1 MEYFSQE
8 AIDAAVVDCVA
19 IVQEENAGV
28 PGQHDHD
35 DIMEVLVD
43 DCDTGGT
50 INIDDVRE
58 TLDEVEAESGHDSA
72 DFEAA
77 MAELRARVSNAL
89 DEVG

>member
-8 AIDAAVVDCVA
+8 GIDAAVVDCVA

-35 DIMEVLVD
+35 DIMEVLVE
-43 DCDTGGT
+43 DCDYST

-58 TLDEVEAESGHDSA
+58 ALDEVEAESGHNSA
-72 DFEAA
+72 DYEAA
-77 MAELRARVSNAL
+77 LAELRGRVSNSL
-89 DEVG
+89 ETVV